1 VRSGSEVHHAALGDC
16 ERVRPGLLGQ
26 PVNTVTSAAYL
37 VAAGWVWRRRARRRS
52 LWAGTLALA
61 GAGSVAYHGP
71 GTPAGKALHD
81 GALVVLALVA
91 ATGSSS
97 SNRRLPVAAGLGAVA
112 ATIHGVTR
120 TDGPACRPDSLLQG
134 HGAWHL
140 LSATSLALWADGE

>member
-1 VRSGSEVHHAALGDC
+1 VRSGSDVDHAALGDC
-16 ERVRPGLLGQ
+16 ERVRPGPVGQ

-37 VAAGWVWRRRARRRS
+37 AAAVWVWRRRARRRA
-52 LWAGTLALA
+52 LWAGALGLA
-61 GAGSVAYHGP
+61 GVGSLAYHGP
-71 GTPAGKALHD
+71 GTRAGKALHD

-91 ATGSSS
+91 ASGRSS

-134 HGAWHL
+134 HAAWHV
-140 LSATSLALWADGE
+140 LSATSVALWADGE